1 MSTYRHSTLAAEAP
15 NAVETITRW
24 RGQTMGGRVPAF
36 MALAQRTGGLFLDM
50 EQEPRSLPD
59 AMHAVGLDFE
69 VRLEKVFAHVAQE
82 GVSEDGTISTQYV
95 PVEIPDRRVATMHY
109 NDGRQPVPINPTLRP
124 SYEVVQNTEALAAGQ
139 EIISEGA
146 GRLVALGAYGDPVG
160 SKVYAGF
167 TLDGFTVGGG
177 DPHGLALTI
186 TTGHDG
192 YSGLSFRLAPLRFAC
207 TNESPLYFGRKHSIT
222 PAFTRRHTKNVM
234 NEAAV
239 QAKAAL
245 ELAEIYREVYVG
257 EAEKALA
264 HKVTENQAITYWRQV
279 FQVPAD
285 ASDWKPRQATVAQE
299 REDTLVGLLG
309 GDTCDFGRGTAYAAF
324 QAVTEYMDWLAPVR
338 GADDAAQA
346 ANRQRRVVEGT
357 LDDMKQRA
365 WDLAVKA

>member
-124 SYEVVQNTEALAAGQ
+124 SYEV
-139 EIISEGA
+139 
-146 GRLVALGAYGDPVG
+146 
-160 SKVYAGF
+160 YAGF

-245 ELAEIYREVYVG
+245 ELAEIYREVYVA